1 MLGAE
6 NAESTKLLLGIK
18 WLWVFAVTPTYRVCT
33 LEKGMKPVKWP
44 CPKGAESLVQR
55 WMDKHIPPYDIKT
68 VLWQLCT
75 CAVGMHKRGTWPY
88 PGARVSQLS
97 LKPSPSELRR
107 RLRKRTSGQRQ
118 LEHPD
123 CKHPEL
129 VQQVAWLL
137 LGIQEHLVWV
147 WMTWASFGWA
157 CSSWWYNHRALGIW
171 IQWRPGPGPYFLP
184 FKVNLVFICSF
195 FF

>member
-1 MLGAE
+1 MGSLEKYSFSMLGAE

-88 PGARVSQLS
+88 PGARVSWLS
-97 LKPSPSELRR
+97 LKPCSSELRR

-118 LEHPD
+118 PEHP
-123 CKHPEL
+123 
-129 VQQVAWLL
+129 WL
-137 LGIQEHLVWV
+137 Q
-147 WMTWASFGWA
+147 TSWAGSTSGLA
-157 CSSWWYNHRALGIW
+157 APG
-171 IQWRPGPGPYFLP
+171 GPGASRLS
-184 FKVNLVFICSF
+184 LDDLGQLWLSLFILMI
-195 FF
+195 